1 MAEFGLNTETIGGA
15 AGVIIILAI
24 IIWVS
29 RFSSERRA
37 LYGTDREGKLEREE
51 NLGAVA
57 KAIRALESRLKR
69 GEQEEK
75 QVEGA
80 VNQTSKREKKA
91 AKGEKDANKAAK
103 EEVRAVESQEE
114 VERDTAALEGR
125 GLGMLASVKAVMS
138 SVANYIARVKP
149 SMQREEQDVQALE
162 NLMRSLNNI
171 GNFVAIDQ
179 RVANYLKQIFTSMA
193 GVIRNSVEDEHGKE
207 IHHGELVN
215 KLRDVAKEA
224 SGVIKGAKTALNML
238 NKAKKKERRS
248 FKNELRD
255 ISRTLNDKKR
265 ELSRMKKSKDA
276 DRAVIS
282 QLTREI
288 RLLEQQRGF
297 VEQLNRQ
304 LQNTYRTMDTE
315 LREMKRLIRAV
326 TGTEKQVGR
335 HEKAAAKRE
344 KAIGKRYSTLNK
356 HAGELERSFENLT
369 NPHDMA
375 IQFSGKLSIFYDKYR
390 EVMVGDLVFDDE
402 ARKILLLHITI
413 TIQMEAYERLS
424 ISLEQAEK
432 AVDLGLGAATEMIAA
447 IVSGQDQKANLKN
460 LIGEIKK
467 AGGEIDYG
475 TRVEM
480 FLQQLTGRI
489 EEEERNVNARIS
501 ELGNEDKRII
511 EEIDKANQEN
521 SSHIGSAMA
530 TMVNRKVQIDTNY
543 MSQARQFEQQLQSR
557 NQIATQTYRQVR
569 GLEARA
575 RTQEVP
581 GHEREDLYHQKSE
594 KELNR
599 LQSRKVGKK

>member
-125 GLGMLASVKAVMS
+125 GLGMLASVKAVIS

-282 QLTREI
+282 QLTGEI

-557 NQIATQTYRQVR
+557 NQIATQTCRQVR

>member
-460 LIGEIKK
+460 LIGELKK